1 MKTLLKALKVYW
13 GYILLA
19 IALLYLQAQCDL
31 ALPEYMSKIVNTGIL
46 NGDIPY
52 IWRTGGLMMLIS
64 LAGAV
69 CSISMGYF
77 AAKVAANVGS
87 DLRTGVFS
95 KVQSFSNAEF
105 DHFSTASLITRTTN
119 DITQIQMLLVMSIRM
134 VFYAPILGIG
144 GLIKALDESTSMTW
158 IIAVTILCMLAVIIT
173 AFIVVM
179 PRMQSMQKLIDRLNL
194 VSRENL
200 EGMLVIRAFN
210 TQKFEEKRFDA
221 ANRNLADT
229 SLFVNRS
236 MASMMPVIML
246 IMNLTTVFI
255 VWIGSHAVSS
265 FQMNIGS
272 MMAYMQYAMQ
282 IIMSFMFLAMM
293 FIIIP
298 RAVVSANRIQE
309 VLDRKETVLDPEH
322 PATLPAQFRPV
333 VEFKD
338 VSFRY
343 PGGEDN
349 VLSSVSFTAEPGCTT
364 AFIGATGAGKTSI
377 VNLLMRF
384 YDVTSGSILV
394 SGTDIRDISK
404 HDLREKIGYVPQKSL
419 LFSGSIAQNIAYADE
434 TMSFERIEKAA
445 EIAQATEFITEKE
458 ETYDSHIA
466 QGGAN
471 VSGGQK
477 QRLSI
482 ARALAKNAPI
492 YVFDDTF
499 SALDLKT
506 DRRLREAI
514 DRELKGSTILLVA
527 QRVSTIMY
535 ADRIV
540 VLDHGKIVGTGTH
553 KELLENCSIY
563 YEIASSQ
570 LSTEELNNE

>member
-1 MKTLLKALKVYW
+1 MKTLFRALKVYW

-19 IALLYLQAQCDL
+19 VALLFLQAQCDL
-31 ALPEYMSKIVNTGIL
+31 ALPSYMSDIVNTGIL

-52 IWRTGGLMMLIS
+52 IWRTGGVMMLVS
-64 LAGAV
+64 LAGAA
-69 CSISMGYF
+69 CSIAMGYF

-173 AFIVVM
+173 AFLVVM

-210 TQKFEEKRFDA
+210 TQKFEEKRFDT

-236 MASMMPVIML
+236 MASMMPIIML

-255 VWIGSHAVSS
+255 VWIGAHEVSAFS
-265 FQMNIGS
+265 MNIGS

-309 VLDRKETVLDPEH
+309 VLDRKETVLNRDDPRQF
-322 PATLPAQFRPV
+322 PARFDPT
-333 VEFKD
+333 VEFRNVD
-338 VSFRY
+338 FRY
-343 PGGEDN
+343 PGGEDG
-349 VLSSVSFTAEPGCTT
+349 VLSSVSFTAKPGQTT
-364 AFIGATGAGKTSI
+364 AFIGATGAGKTTI
-377 VNLLMRF
+377 VSLLMRF
-384 YDVTSGSILV
+384 YDVSSGSILV
-394 SGTDIRDISK
+394 SGTDIRDVTK
-404 HDLREKIGYVPQKSL
+404 HDLREKIGYVPQKSV
-419 LFSGSIAQNIAYADE
+419 LFSGTIGQNIAYADE
-434 TMSFERIEKAA
+434 TMPQERVEQAA
-445 EIAQATEFITEKE
+445 EIAQATEFIEEKE
-458 ETYDSHIA
+458 ERYDSHIA
-466 QGGAN
+466 QGGTN

-482 ARALAKNAPI
+482 ARALAKHAPI

-514 DRELKGSTILLVA
+514 ARNLKDSTILLVA

-535 ADRIV
+535 ADQIV
-540 VLDHGKIVGTGTH
+540 VLDHGRIVGIGTH
-553 KELLENCSIY
+553 KELLENCGIY

-570 LSTEELNNE
+570 LSAEELTE

>member
-1 MKTLLKALKVYW
+1 MKLLLKSLKAYW

-19 IALLYLQAQCDL
+19 IALLYLQAQSDL
-31 ALPEYMSKIVNTGIL
+31 ALPDYMSKIINDGVM
-46 NGDIPY
+46 NGDIAY
-52 IWRTGGLMMLIS
+52 IWRTGGVMMLVS
-64 LAGAV
+64 LAGTA
-69 CSISMGYF
+69 CSITMGYF
-77 AAKVAANVGS
+77 AAKVAANVGA
-87 DLRTGVFS
+87 DLRMGIFS

-134 VFYAPILGIG
+134 VFYAPILGVG
-144 GLIKALDESTSMTW
+144 GLVKALDESTSMTW
-158 IIAVTILCMLAVIIT
+158 IIGVAILGMLAVIIT

-179 PRMQSMQKLIDRLNL
+179 PKMQSMQKLIDRLNL

-210 TQKFEEKRFDA
+210 TQRFEEGRFNT

-236 MASMMPVIML
+236 MATMMPLIML

-265 FQMNIGS
+265 FTMNIGS

-298 RAVVSANRIQE
+298 RAVVSANRVQE
-309 VLDRKETVLDPEH
+309 VMDRTETVLDKDQPEQF
-322 PATLPAQFRPV
+322 PAVFNPV
-333 VEFKD
+333 IEFQNVD
-338 VSFRY
+338 FRY
-343 PGGEDN
+343 PGSEDN
-349 VLSSVSFTAEPGCTT
+349 VLTQISFSAHLGKTT
-364 AFIGATGAGKTSI
+364 AFIGATGAGKTTI

-384 YDVTSGSILV
+384 YDVTSGTIRV
-394 SGTDIRDISK
+394 SGTDIRDVTK

-419 LFSGSIAQNIAYADE
+419 LFSGTIAENLSYANPS
-434 TMSFERIEKAA
+434 MPAAQIEKAA
-445 EIAQATEFITEKE
+445 EIAQAADFILEKE
-458 ETYDSHIA
+458 EQYDSHIA
-466 QGGAN
+466 QGGTN

-506 DRRLREAI
+506 DQRLREAI
-514 DRELKGSTILLVA
+514 HRELKSSTILLVA

-535 ADRIV
+535 ADQIV
-540 VLDHGKIVGTGTH
+540 VLDQGKVVGIGTH
-553 KELLENCSIY
+553 KELLKSCDIY

-570 LSTEELNNE
+570 LSAEELNQ

>member
-1 MKTLLKALKVYW
+1 MKALKAYW

-19 IALLYLQAQCDL
+19 IALLYLQAQSDL
-31 ALPEYMSKIVNTGIL
+31 ALPDYMSKIINNGVM
-46 NGDIPY
+46 NGDIAY
-52 IWRTGGLMMLIS
+52 IWRTGGMMMLVS
-64 LAGAV
+64 LAGTV
-69 CSISMGYF
+69 CSIAMGYF
-77 AAKVAANVGS
+77 AAKVAANVGA
-87 DLRTGVFS
+87 DLRMGIFS

-119 DITQIQMLLVMSIRM
+119 DITQIQMLLVMTIRM

-144 GLIKALDESTSMTW
+144 GLVKALNESTSMTW
-158 IIAVTILCMLAVIIT
+158 IIGVAILAMLAVIIT

-179 PRMQSMQKLIDRLNL
+179 PKMQSMQKLIDRLNL

-200 EGMLVIRAFN
+200 DGLLVIRAFN
-210 TQKFEEKRFDA
+210 TQRFEENRFNN

-229 SLFVNRS
+229 SLFVNRA
-236 MASMMPVIML
+236 MASMMPLIML

-255 VWIGSHAVSS
+255 VWIGSHGVSS
-265 FQMNIGS
+265 FSMNIGS

-298 RAVVSANRIQE
+298 RAVVSANRVQE
-309 VLDRKETVLDPEH
+309 VMNRKETVLDKEH
-322 PATLPAQFRPV
+322 PESFPADFKPV
-333 VEFKD
+333 IEFQN

-349 VLSSVSFTAEPGCTT
+349 VLSDISFTARPGETT
-364 AFIGATGAGKTSI
+364 AFIGATGSGKTTI
-377 VNLLMRF
+377 VSLLMRF
-384 YDVTSGSILV
+384 YDVTSGSIRV
-394 SGTDIRDISK
+394 SNMDIRDVTK

-419 LFSGSIAQNIAYADE
+419 LFSGTIAENLSYADHS
-434 TMSFERIEKAA
+434 MPSERIEKAA
-445 EIAQATEFITEKE
+445 EIAQATDFILEKE
-458 ETYDSHIA
+458 EQYDSHIS
-466 QGGAN
+466 QGGTN

-482 ARALAKNAPI
+482 ARALAKNAPV

-506 DRRLREAI
+506 DQRLREAI
-514 DRELKGSTILLVA
+514 KRELHGSTILLVA

-535 ADRIV
+535 ADQIV
-540 VLDHGKIVGTGTH
+540 VLDQGKIAGVGTH
-553 KELLENCSIY
+553 KELLKSCDIY

-570 LSTEELNNE
+570 LSAEELQQ

>member
-1 MKTLLKALKVYW
+1 MKTLFKALKAYW

-19 IALLYLQAQCDL
+19 VALLFLQAQCDL

-52 IWRTGGLMMLIS
+52 IWRTGGVMMLIS
-64 LAGAV
+64 LAGAAA
-69 CSISMGYF
+69 SISMGYF

-134 VFYAPILGIG
+134 VFYAPILGVG
-144 GLIKALDESTSMTW
+144 GLIKALDESASMTW

-210 TQKFEEKRFDA
+210 TQKFEENRFDT

-229 SLFVNRS
+229 SLFVNRA

-255 VWIGSHAVSS
+255 VWIGSHAVSAFS
-265 FQMNIGS
+265 MNIGS

-309 VLDRKETVLDPEH
+309 VMERKETVLDPVN
-322 PATLPAQFRPV
+322 PAKLPTEFQPV
-333 VEFKD
+333 IEFKD

-343 PGGEDN
+343 PGGEGN

-364 AFIGATGAGKTSI
+364 AFIGATGAGKTTI

-384 YDVTSGSILV
+384 YDVTGGSIRI
-394 SGTDIRDISK
+394 SGKDIREITK
-404 HDLREKIGYVPQKSL
+404 HELREQIGYVPQKSL
-419 LFSGSIAQNIAYADE
+419 LFSGTIAQNISYADE
-434 TMSFERIEKAA
+434 HMPFEQVEKAA
-445 EIAQATEFITEKE
+445 EIAQATEFICEKE
-458 ETYDSHIA
+458 EGYESHIA
-466 QGGAN
+466 QGGMN

-514 DRELKGSTILLVA
+514 GRELKDSTILLVA

-540 VLDHGKIVGTGTH
+540 VLDHGRIVGTGTH

>member
-1 MKTLLKALKVYW
+1 MKSLKNYW

-19 IALLYLQAQCDL
+19 IALLYLQAQSDL
-31 ALPEYMSKIVNTGIL
+31 ALPDYMSKIINDGVM
-46 NGDIPY
+46 NGDTAY
-52 IWRTGGLMMLIS
+52 IWRTGGMMMLIS
-64 LAGAV
+64 LAGTV
-69 CSISMGYF
+69 CSITMGYF
-77 AAKVAANVGS
+77 AAKVAANVGA
-87 DLRTGVFS
+87 DLRMGIFS

-158 IIAVTILCMLAVIIT
+158 IIGVAILAMLAVIVA
-173 AFIVVM
+173 AFVVVM
-179 PRMQSMQKLIDRLNL
+179 PKMQSMQKLIDRLNL

-200 EGMLVIRAFN
+200 EGLLVIRAFN
-210 TQKFEEKRFDA
+210 TQHFEEDRFQT

-236 MASMMPVIML
+236 MASMMPLIML

-265 FQMNIGS
+265 FSMNIGS

-298 RAVVSANRIQE
+298 RAVVSANRVQE
-309 VLDRKETVLDPEH
+309 VMDRKETVLDKENPEPF
-322 PATLPAQFRPV
+322 PAAFQPVIEFR
-333 VEFKD
+333 D
-338 VSFRY
+338 VNFRY

-349 VLSSVSFTAEPGCTT
+349 VLSDISFTARAGETT
-364 AFIGATGAGKTSI
+364 AFIGATGAGKTTI
-377 VNLLMRF
+377 VSLLMRF
-384 YDVTSGSILV
+384 YDVTGGSVLV
-394 SGTDIRDISK
+394 SGKDIRDVTK
-404 HDLREKIGYVPQKSL
+404 HALREKIGYVPQKSL
-419 LFSGSIAQNIAYADE
+419 LFSGTIAQNLAYSDE
-434 TMSFERIEKAA
+434 TMPQDRIEKAA
-445 EIAQATEFITEKE
+445 RIAQATEFIVEKE
-458 ETYDSHIA
+458 DQFDAHIS
-466 QGGAN
+466 QGGTN

-482 ARALAKNAPI
+482 ARALAKDAPI

-506 DRRLREAI
+506 DQKLREAI
-514 DRELKGSTILLVA
+514 KNELTESTILLVA

-535 ADRIV
+535 ADQIV
-540 VLDHGKIVGTGTH
+540 VLDQGKIAGIGTH
-553 KELLENCSIY
+553 KELLKSCEIY

-570 LSTEELNNE
+570 LSAEELKQ

>member
-1 MKTLLKALKVYW
+1 
-13 GYILLA
+13 
-19 IALLYLQAQCDL
+19 
-31 ALPEYMSKIVNTGIL
+31 
-46 NGDIPY
+46 
-52 IWRTGGLMMLIS
+52 
-64 LAGAV
+64 
-69 CSISMGYF
+69 
-77 AAKVAANVGS
+77 
-87 DLRTGVFS
+87 
-95 KVQSFSNAEF
+95 
-105 DHFSTASLITRTTN
+105 
-119 DITQIQMLLVMSIRM
+119 
-134 VFYAPILGIG
+134 
-144 GLIKALDESTSMTW
+144 
-158 IIAVTILCMLAVIIT
+158 
-173 AFIVVM
+173 
-179 PRMQSMQKLIDRLNL
+179 
-194 VSRENL
+194 
-200 EGMLVIRAFN
+200 
-210 TQKFEEKRFDA
+210 
-221 ANRNLADT
+221 
-229 SLFVNRS
+229 
-236 MASMMPVIML
+236 
-246 IMNLTTVFI
+246 
-255 VWIGSHAVSS
+255 
-265 FQMNIGS
+265 
-272 MMAYMQYAMQ
+272 
-282 IIMSFMFLAMM
+282 MFLAMM

-322 PATLPAQFRPV
+322 PAKLPAQFRPV
-333 VEFKD
+333 IEFKD

-364 AFIGATGAGKTSI
+364 AFIGATGAGKTTI

-384 YDVTSGSILV
+384 YDVTSGSIHI
-394 SGTDIRDISK
+394 SGKDIRDITK

-419 LFSGSIAQNIAYADE
+419 LFSGTIAENISYADE
-434 TMSFERIEKAA
+434 QMPFDQVEKAA
-445 EIAQATEFITEKE
+445 EIAQAAEFICEKE
-458 ETYDSHIA
+458 EGYESHIA
-466 QGGAN
+466 QGGMN

-514 DRELKGSTILLVA
+514 GRELKDSTILLVA

>member
-1 MKTLLKALKVYW
+1 MKSLKNYW

-19 IALLYLQAQCDL
+19 IALLYLQAQSDL
-31 ALPEYMSKIVNTGIL
+31 ALPDYMSKIINDGVM
-46 NGDIPY
+46 NGDTAY
-52 IWRTGGLMMLIS
+52 IWRTGGMMMLVS
-64 LAGAV
+64 LAGTA
-69 CSISMGYF
+69 CSIAMGYF
-77 AAKVAANVGS
+77 AAKVAANVGA
-87 DLRTGVFS
+87 DLRMGIFS

-119 DITQIQMLLVMSIRM
+119 DITQIQNLLVMSIRM

-144 GLIKALDESTSMTW
+144 GLVKALDESTSMTW
-158 IIAVTILCMLAVIIT
+158 IIGVAILAMLVVIIA
-173 AFIVVM
+173 AFVVVM
-179 PRMQSMQKLIDRLNL
+179 PKMQSMQKLIDRLNL

-200 EGMLVIRAFN
+200 DGLLVIRAFN
-210 TQKFEEKRFDA
+210 TQRFEEDRFNT

-236 MASMMPVIML
+236 MASMMPLIML

-265 FQMNIGS
+265 FTMNIGS

-298 RAVVSANRIQE
+298 RAVVSANRVQE
-309 VLDRKETVLDPEH
+309 VMNREETVLDKEN
-322 PATLPAQFRPV
+322 PAPFPAVFQPV
-333 VEFKD
+333 ITFQNVN
-338 VSFRY
+338 FRY

-349 VLSSVSFTAEPGCTT
+349 VLTDINFTAPTGKTT
-364 AFIGATGAGKTSI
+364 AFIGATGAGKTTI
-377 VNLLMRF
+377 VSLLMRF
-384 YDVTSGSILV
+384 YDVTSGSIQV
-394 SGTDIRDISK
+394 SGMDIRDVTK

-419 LFSGSIAQNIAYADE
+419 LFSGTIAQNLAYSDE
-434 TMSFERIEKAA
+434 TMSQDRIEKAA
-445 EIAQATEFITEKE
+445 RIAQATEFIVEKE
-458 ETYDSHIA
+458 DQFDAHIS
-466 QGGAN
+466 QGGTN

-482 ARALAKNAPI
+482 ARALAKEAPI

-506 DRRLREAI
+506 DQKLREAI
-514 DRELKGSTILLVA
+514 KNELTGSTVLLVA

-535 ADRIV
+535 ADQIV
-540 VLDHGKIVGTGTH
+540 VLDHGKIAGIGTH
-553 KELLENCSIY
+553 KELLKSCDIY

-570 LSTEELNNE
+570 LSAEELKQ

>member
-1 MKTLLKALKVYW
+1 MKTLFRSLKVYW

-19 IALLYLQAQCDL
+19 VALLYLQAQCDL

-46 NGDIPY
+46 NSDIPY
-52 IWRTGGLMMLIS
+52 IWRTGGIMMLIS
-64 LAGAV
+64 LAGTV

-210 TQKFEEKRFDA
+210 TQRFEEDRFDV

-255 VWIGSHAVSS
+255 VWIGSHAVSAFS
-265 FQMNIGS
+265 MNIGS

-309 VLDRKETVLDPEH
+309 VLDRKETVLDRDVPQ
-322 PATLPAQFRPV
+322 TFPAQFNPV

-343 PGGEDN
+343 PGSEDN
-349 VLSSVSFTAEPGCTT
+349 VLSSISFTAKPGNTT
-364 AFIGATGAGKTSI
+364 AFIGATGAGKTTI

-384 YDVTSGSILV
+384 YDVSSGSISV
-394 SGTDIRDISK
+394 SGTDIRDIKK

-419 LFSGSIAQNIAYADE
+419 LFSGTIQQNISYADE
-434 TMSFERIEKAA
+434 AMPFDRVEKAA

-458 ETYDSHIA
+458 DRYDAHIA

-514 DRELKGSTILLVA
+514 GRDLKGSTILLVA

-535 ADRIV
+535 ADQIV
-540 VLDHGKIVGTGTH
+540 VLDHGKIVGIGTH
-553 KELLENCSIY
+553 RELLENCGIY

-570 LSTEELNNE
+570 LSAEELKE

>member
-1 MKTLLKALKVYW
+1 
-13 GYILLA
+13 
-19 IALLYLQAQCDL
+19 
-31 ALPEYMSKIVNTGIL
+31 
-46 NGDIPY
+46 
-52 IWRTGGLMMLIS
+52 
-64 LAGAV
+64 
-69 CSISMGYF
+69 
-77 AAKVAANVGS
+77 
-87 DLRTGVFS
+87 
-95 KVQSFSNAEF
+95 VQSFSNAEF

-144 GLIKALDESTSMTW
+144 GLIKALDESASMTW
-158 IIAVTILCMLAVIIT
+158 IIAVTILCMLAVIIA

-210 TQKFEEKRFDA
+210 TQKFEEARFDS

-309 VLDRKETVLDPEH
+309 VLERKETVLDPEH
-322 PATLPAQFRPV
+322 PAKLPAQFRPV

-364 AFIGATGAGKTSI
+364 AFIGATGAGKTTI

-384 YDVTSGSILV
+384 YDVTNGSILI
-394 SGTDIRDISK
+394 SGKDIRDITK

-419 LFSGSIAQNIAYADE
+419 LFSGTIAENISYADE
-434 TMSFERIEKAA
+434 NMSFERIEKAA
-445 EIAQATEFITEKE
+445 EIAQASEFITEKE
-458 ETYDSHIA
+458 DTFDSHIA
-466 QGGAN
+466 QGGMN

-514 DRELKGSTILLVA
+514 GRELKDSTILLVA

>member
-1 MKTLLKALKVYW
+1 MKALKAYW

-19 IALLYLQAQCDL
+19 IALLYLQAQSDL
-31 ALPEYMSKIVNTGIL
+31 ALPDYMSKIINNGVM
-46 NGDIPY
+46 NGDIAY
-52 IWRTGGLMMLIS
+52 IWRTGGLMMLVS
-64 LAGAV
+64 LAGTV
-69 CSISMGYF
+69 CSIAMGYF
-77 AAKVAANVGS
+77 AAKVAANVGA
-87 DLRTGVFS
+87 DLRMGIFS

-119 DITQIQMLLVMSIRM
+119 DITQIQMLLVMTIRM

-144 GLIKALDESTSMTW
+144 GLVKALNESTSMTW
-158 IIAVTILCMLAVIIT
+158 IIGVAILCMLAVIIT

-179 PRMQSMQKLIDRLNL
+179 PKMQSMQKLIDRLNL

-200 EGMLVIRAFN
+200 DGLLVIRAFN
-210 TQKFEEKRFDA
+210 TQRFEENRFNT
-221 ANRNLADT
+221 ANRNFADT

-236 MASMMPVIML
+236 MASMMPLIML

-255 VWIGSHAVSS
+255 VWIGSHGVSS
-265 FQMNIGS
+265 FSMNIGS

-298 RAVVSANRIQE
+298 RAVVSANRVQE
-309 VLDRKETVLDPEH
+309 VMNRKETVLDKEH
-322 PATLPAQFRPV
+322 PESFPANFKPV
-333 VEFKD
+333 IEFQN

-349 VLSSVSFTAEPGCTT
+349 VLSDISFTARPGETT
-364 AFIGATGAGKTSI
+364 AFIGATGSGKTTI
-377 VNLLMRF
+377 VSLLMRF
-384 YDVTSGSILV
+384 YDVTSGSIRV
-394 SGTDIRDISK
+394 SNMDIRDVTK
-404 HDLREKIGYVPQKSL
+404 HDLREKIGFVPQKSL
-419 LFSGSIAQNIAYADE
+419 LFSGTIAENLSYADHS
-434 TMSFERIEKAA
+434 MPNERIEKAA
-445 EIAQATEFITEKE
+445 EIAQATDFILEKE
-458 ETYDSHIA
+458 EQYDSHIS
-466 QGGAN
+466 QGGTN

-482 ARALAKNAPI
+482 ARALAKNAPV

-506 DRRLREAI
+506 DQRLREAI
-514 DRELKGSTILLVA
+514 KRELHGSTILLVA

-535 ADRIV
+535 ADQIV
-540 VLDHGKIVGTGTH
+540 VLDQGKIAGVGTH
-553 KELLENCSIY
+553 KELLKSCDIY

-570 LSTEELNNE
+570 LSAEELQQ

>member
-1 MKTLLKALKVYW
+1 MKSLKVYW

-19 IALLYLQAQCDL
+19 VALLYLQAQSDL
-31 ALPEYMSKIVNTGIL
+31 ALPDYMSKIINNGVM
-46 NGDIPY
+46 NGDIAY
-52 IWRTGGLMMLIS
+52 IWRTGGMMMLVS
-64 LAGAV
+64 LAGTA
-69 CSISMGYF
+69 CSIAMGYF
-77 AAKVAANVGS
+77 AAKVAANVGA
-87 DLRTGVFS
+87 DLRMGIFS

-119 DITQIQMLLVMSIRM
+119 DITQIQMLLVMTIRM

-144 GLIKALDESTSMTW
+144 GLVKALDESTSMTW
-158 IIAVTILCMLAVIIT
+158 IIGVAILCMLGVIIT

-179 PRMQSMQKLIDRLNL
+179 PKMQSMQKLIDRLNL

-200 EGMLVIRAFN
+200 DGMLVIRAFN
-210 TQKFEEKRFDA
+210 TQRFEEGRFNT

-236 MASMMPVIML
+236 MASMMPLIML

-265 FQMNIGS
+265 FNMNIGS

-298 RAVVSANRIQE
+298 RAVVSANRVQE
-309 VLDRKETVLDPEH
+309 VMNRKETVLDKEQPVQF
-322 PATLPAQFRPV
+322 PAAFQPV
-333 VEFKD
+333 IEFD
-338 VSFRY
+338 NVSFRY

-349 VLSSVSFTAEPGCTT
+349 VLTDISFSAHPGQTT
-364 AFIGATGAGKTSI
+364 AFIGATGAGKTTI

-384 YDVTSGSILV
+384 YDVTGGSIRV
-394 SGTDIRDISK
+394 SGTDIRDVTK

-419 LFSGSIAQNIAYADE
+419 LFSGTIAENISYSDPSMPA
-434 TMSFERIEKAA
+434 ERIEKAA
-445 EIAQATEFITEKE
+445 EIAQASDFILEKE
-458 ETYDSHIA
+458 EQYDSHIA
-466 QGGAN
+466 QGGTN

-482 ARALAKNAPI
+482 ARALAKNAPV

-506 DRRLREAI
+506 DQRLREAI
-514 DRELKGSTILLVA
+514 ARELKGSTILLVA

-535 ADRIV
+535 ADQIV
-540 VLDHGKIVGTGTH
+540 VLDQGKIVGIGTH
-553 KELLENCSIY
+553 KELLKSCDIY
-563 YEIASSQ
+563 HEIASSQ
-570 LSTEELNNE
+570 LSAEELNQ

>member
-1 MKTLLKALKVYW
+1 LKTLFRTLKTYW

-19 IALLYLQAQCDL
+19 VALLYLQAQCDL

-52 IWRTGGLMMLIS
+52 IWRTGGVMMLIS
-64 LAGAV
+64 LAGAAS
-69 CSISMGYF
+69 SISMGYF

-134 VFYAPILGIG
+134 VFYAPILGVG

-210 TQKFEEKRFDA
+210 TQRFEENRFDA

-229 SLFVNRS
+229 SLFVNRA
-236 MASMMPVIML
+236 MASMMPIIML

-255 VWIGSHAVSS
+255 VWIGSHAVAAFS
-265 FQMNIGS
+265 MNIGS

-309 VLDRKETVLDPEH
+309 VLQRKETVLDPEH
-322 PATLPAQFRPV
+322 PVEFPSPFRPV
-333 VEFKD
+333 VEFRD
-338 VSFRY
+338 VGFRY
-343 PGGEDN
+343 PGGEDS
-349 VLSSVSFTAEPGCTT
+349 VLSRVSFTARPGQTT
-364 AFIGATGAGKTSI
+364 AFIGATGAGKTTI

-384 YDVTSGSILV
+384 YDVTSGSVLV
-394 SGTDIRDISK
+394 SGVDIRSVTK
-404 HDLREKIGYVPQKSL
+404 HNLREKIGYVPQKSV
-419 LFSGSIAQNIAYADE
+419 LFSGTIAQNISYADE
-434 TMSFERIEKAA
+434 TMPSERVVKAA

-458 ETYDSHIA
+458 EHYDAHIA

-514 DRELKGSTILLVA
+514 SRDLKDSTILLVA

-535 ADRIV
+535 ADQII
-540 VLDHGKIVGTGTH
+540 VLDHGKIVGIGTH
-553 KELLENCSIY
+553 KELLENCAIY

-570 LSTEELNNE
+570 LSAEELSE

>member
-1 MKTLLKALKVYW
+1 MKTLFKALKAYW

-19 IALLYLQAQCDL
+19 VALLYLQAQCDL

-52 IWRTGGLMMLIS
+52 IWRTGGIMMLIS
-64 LAGAV
+64 LAGAA

-144 GLIKALDESTSMTW
+144 GLIKALDESASMTW
-158 IIAVTILCMLAVIIT
+158 IIAVTILCMLAVIIA

-210 TQKFEEKRFDA
+210 TQKFEETRFDA

-255 VWIGSHAVSS
+255 VWIGSHAVSAFS
-265 FQMNIGS
+265 MNIGS

-309 VLDRKETVLDPEH
+309 VLERKETVLDPEQ
-322 PATLPAQFRPV
+322 PAKLPAQFKPII
-333 VEFKD
+333 EFRD

-364 AFIGATGAGKTSI
+364 AFIGATGAGKTTI

-384 YDVTSGSILV
+384 YDVTSGSIRI
-394 SGTDIRDISK
+394 SGEDIRDITK

-419 LFSGSIAQNIAYADE
+419 LFSGTIAENISYADE
-434 TMSFERIEKAA
+434 QMPFEQVEKAA
-445 EIAQATEFITEKE
+445 EIAQATEFICEKE
-458 ETYDSHIA
+458 EGYASHIA
-466 QGGAN
+466 QGGMN

-514 DRELKGSTILLVA
+514 GRELKDSTILLVA

-540 VLDHGKIVGTGTH
+540 VLDHGRIVGTGTH

>member
-1 MKTLLKALKVYW
+1 MKLLFQSLKKYW

-19 IALLYLQAQCDL
+19 IALLYLQAQSDL
-31 ALPEYMSKIVNTGIL
+31 ALPDYMSKIINDGVM
-46 NGDIPY
+46 NGDIAY
-52 IWRTGGLMMLIS
+52 IWRTGGIMMLVSI
-64 LAGAV
+64 AGTV

-77 AAKVAANVGS
+77 AAKVAANVGA
-87 DLRTGVFS
+87 DLRMGIFS

-144 GLIKALDESTSMTW
+144 GLVKALDESTSMTW
-158 IIAVTILCMLAVIIT
+158 IIGIAILAMLAVIIT
-173 AFIVVM
+173 AFVVVM
-179 PRMQSMQKLIDRLNL
+179 PKMQSMQKLIDRLNL

-210 TQKFEEKRFDA
+210 TQKFEEGRFHT

-236 MASMMPVIML
+236 MASMMPLIML

-255 VWIGSHAVSS
+255 VWIGSQNVSS
-265 FQMNIGS
+265 FNMNIGS

-298 RAVVSANRIQE
+298 RAVVSANRVQE
-309 VLDRKETVLDPEH
+309 VMNREETVLDKEH
-322 PATLPAQFRPV
+322 PEQFPAAFDSTI
-333 VEFKD
+333 EFQN
-338 VSFRY
+338 VNFRY

-349 VLSSVSFTAEPGCTT
+349 VLTSINFTAHPGQTT
-364 AFIGATGAGKTSI
+364 AFIGATGSGKTTI
-377 VNLLMRF
+377 VSLLMRF
-384 YDVTSGSILV
+384 YDVSGGSIRV
-394 SGTDIRDISK
+394 SGKDIRDVTK

-419 LFSGSIAQNIAYADE
+419 LFSGTIAENLSYADPQ
-434 TMSFERIEKAA
+434 MPIARIEKAA
-445 EIAQATEFITEKE
+445 EIAQASDFILEKE
-458 ETYDSHIA
+458 EQFDAHIA
-466 QGGAN
+466 QGGTN

-506 DRRLREAI
+506 DQRLREAI
-514 DRELKGSTILLVA
+514 GRELKGSTILLVA

-535 ADRIV
+535 ADQIV
-540 VLDHGKIVGTGTH
+540 VLDQGKVVGIGTH
-553 KELLENCSIY
+553 KELLKSCDIY

-570 LSTEELNNE
+570 LSAEELQQ

>member
-1 MKTLLKALKVYW
+1 LKTLFKSLKAYW

-19 IALLYLQAQCDL
+19 IALLFLQAQSDL
-31 ALPEYMSKIVNTGIL
+31 ALPDYMSKIINNGVM
-46 NGDIPY
+46 NGDIAY
-52 IWRTGGLMMLIS
+52 IWRTGGLMMLVS
-64 LAGAV
+64 LAGTV
-69 CSISMGYF
+69 CSVSMGYF
-77 AAKVAANVGS
+77 AAKVAANVGA
-87 DLRTGVFS
+87 DLRLGIFS

-144 GLIKALDESTSMTW
+144 GLVKALNESTSMTW
-158 IIAVTILCMLAVIIT
+158 IIGVAILAMLGVIIT
-173 AFIVVM
+173 AFVVVM
-179 PRMQSMQKLIDRLNL
+179 PKMQSMQKLIDRLNL

-210 TQKFEEKRFDA
+210 TQNFEEKRFDT

-236 MASMMPVIML
+236 MASMMPLIML

-255 VWIGSHAVSS
+255 VWIGAHAVSS
-265 FQMNIGS
+265 FTMNIGN

-298 RAVVSANRIQE
+298 RAVVSANRVQE
-309 VLDRKETVLDPEH
+309 VMNRKETVLDKEH
-322 PATLPAQFRPV
+322 PESFPAAFQPV
-333 VEFKD
+333 IEFKN

-349 VLSSVSFTAEPGCTT
+349 VLTDISFTAKSGNTT

-377 VNLLMRF
+377 VSLLMRF

-394 SGTDIRDISK
+394 SGTDIRNVTK

-419 LFSGSIAQNIAYADE
+419 LFSGTIAQNLAYADE
-434 TMSFERIEKAA
+434 SMPFERIEKAA
-445 EIAQATEFITEKE
+445 QIAQATEFIVEKE
-458 ETYDSHIA
+458 EQFDAHIS
-466 QGGAN
+466 QGGTN

-482 ARALAKNAPI
+482 ARALAKEAPI

-506 DRRLREAI
+506 DQRLREAI
-514 DRELKGSTILLVA
+514 SQELEGSTILLVA

-535 ADRIV
+535 ADQIV
-540 VLDHGKIVGTGTH
+540 VLDQGRIVGIGTH
-553 KELLENCSIY
+553 QELLRNCNIY

-570 LSTEELNNE
+570 LSAEELKQ

>member
-1 MKTLLKALKVYW
+1 MKTLMKALKAYW

-19 IALLYLQAQCDL
+19 IALLYLQAQSDL
-31 ALPEYMSKIVNTGIL
+31 ALPDYMSKIINNGVM
-46 NGDIPY
+46 NGDIAY
-52 IWRTGGLMMLIS
+52 IWRTGGMMMLVS
-64 LAGAV
+64 LAGTV
-69 CSISMGYF
+69 CSIAMGYF
-77 AAKVAANVGS
+77 AAKVAANVGA
-87 DLRTGVFS
+87 DLRMGIFS

-144 GLIKALDESTSMTW
+144 GLVKALNESTSMTW
-158 IIAVTILCMLAVIIT
+158 IIGVAILCMLAVIIT

-179 PRMQSMQKLIDRLNL
+179 PKMQSMQKLIDRLNL

-200 EGMLVIRAFN
+200 DGLLVIRAFN
-210 TQKFEEKRFDA
+210 TQNFEEDRFNT
-221 ANRNLADT
+221 ANRNLANT

-236 MASMMPVIML
+236 MASMMPLIML

-265 FQMNIGS
+265 FSMNIGS

-298 RAVVSANRIQE
+298 RAVVSANRVQE
-309 VLDRKETVLDPEH
+309 VMNRKETVLDKEDPESF
-322 PATLPAQFRPV
+322 PAGFQPV
-333 VEFKD
+333 IEFHD
-338 VSFRY
+338 VGFRY

-349 VLSSVSFTAEPGCTT
+349 VLTNINFTARAGETT
-364 AFIGATGAGKTSI
+364 AFIGATGSGKTTI
-377 VNLLMRF
+377 VSLLMRF

-394 SGTDIRDISK
+394 SNTDIRNVTK
-404 HDLREKIGYVPQKSL
+404 HELREKIGYVPQKSL
-419 LFSGSIAQNIAYADE
+419 LFSGTIAENLSYADHS
-434 TMSFERIEKAA
+434 MSSERIEKAA
-445 EIAQATEFITEKE
+445 EIAQATEFILDKE
-458 ETYDSHIA
+458 DQYDSHIS
-466 QGGAN
+466 QGGTN

-482 ARALAKNAPI
+482 ARALAKDAPI

-506 DRRLREAI
+506 DQRLREAI
-514 DRELKGSTILLVA
+514 NRELKGSTILLVA

-535 ADRIV
+535 ADQIV
-540 VLDHGKIVGTGTH
+540 VLDQGRIAGVGTH
-553 KELLENCSIY
+553 KELLKSCDIY

-570 LSTEELNNE
+570 LSAEELNQ

>member
-1 MKTLLKALKVYW
+1 MKSLKAYW

-19 IALLYLQAQCDL
+19 IALLYLQAQSDL
-31 ALPEYMSKIVNTGIL
+31 ALPDYMSKIINNGVM
-46 NGDIPY
+46 NGDTAY
-52 IWRTGGLMMLIS
+52 IWRTGGLMMLVS
-64 LAGAV
+64 LAGTA
-69 CSISMGYF
+69 CSITMGYF
-77 AAKVAANVGS
+77 AAKVAANVGA
-87 DLRTGVFS
+87 DLRMGIFS

-144 GLIKALDESTSMTW
+144 GLIKALNESTSMTW
-158 IIAVTILCMLAVIIT
+158 IIGVAILAMLVVIIG

-179 PRMQSMQKLIDRLNL
+179 PKMQSMQKLIDRLNL

-200 EGMLVIRAFN
+200 EGLLVIRAFN
-210 TQKFEEKRFDA
+210 TQNFEENRFNT

-236 MASMMPVIML
+236 MATMMPLIML

-265 FQMNIGS
+265 FTMNIGS

-298 RAVVSANRIQE
+298 RAVVSANRVQE
-309 VLDRKETVLDPEH
+309 VMNRKETVLDKENPEPFPAEFH
-322 PATLPAQFRPV
+322 PV
-333 VEFKD
+333 IEFHD
-338 VSFRY
+338 VNFRY

-349 VLSSVSFTAEPGCTT
+349 VLTDINFTARAGETT
-364 AFIGATGAGKTSI
+364 AFIGATGSGKTTI
-377 VNLLMRF
+377 VSLLMRF
-384 YDVTSGSILV
+384 YDVTAGSILV
-394 SGTDIRDISK
+394 SGMDIRDVTK

-419 LFSGSIAQNIAYADE
+419 LFSGTIAENLSYADHS
-434 TMSFERIEKAA
+434 MSTERIEKAA
-445 EIAQATEFITEKE
+445 EIAQATEFILDKE
-458 ETYDSHIA
+458 DQYDSHIS
-466 QGGAN
+466 QGGTN

-482 ARALAKNAPI
+482 ARALAKDAPI

-506 DRRLREAI
+506 DQRLREAI
-514 DRELKGSTILLVA
+514 KRELHGSTILLVA

-535 ADRIV
+535 ADQIV
-540 VLDHGKIVGTGTH
+540 VLDQGKIAGVGTH
-553 KELLENCSIY
+553 QELLKSCDIY

-570 LSTEELNNE
+570 LSAEELKQ

>member
-1 MKTLLKALKVYW
+1 MKTLMKALKPYW

-19 IALLYLQAQCDL
+19 IALLYLQAQSDL
-31 ALPEYMSKIVNTGIL
+31 ALPDYMSKIINNGVL
-46 NGDIPY
+46 NGDIAY
-52 IWRTGGLMMLIS
+52 IWRTGGVMMLVS
-64 LAGAV
+64 LAGTV

-77 AAKVAANVGS
+77 AAKVAANVGA
-87 DLRTGVFS
+87 DMRLGIFS

-144 GLIKALDESTSMTW
+144 GLIKALNESTSMTW
-158 IIAVTILCMLAVIIT
+158 IIGVAILCMLSVIIT
-173 AFIVVM
+173 AFLVVM
-179 PRMQSMQKLIDRLNL
+179 PKMQIMQKLIDRLNL

-210 TQKFEEKRFDA
+210 TQNFEEKRFNR

-236 MASMMPVIML
+236 MASMMPLIML
-246 IMNLTTVFI
+246 IMNLTTVFV
-255 VWIGSHAVSS
+255 VWIGSHAVSA
-265 FQMNIGS
+265 FTMNIGS
-272 MMAYMQYAMQ
+272 MMAYMQYAIQ

-309 VLDRKETVLDPEH
+309 VMNRKETVLDKENPDSFPSE
-322 PATLPAQFRPV
+322 FNPV
-333 VEFKD
+333 IEFKD

-349 VLSSVSFTAEPGCTT
+349 VLTNINFAARAGDTT
-364 AFIGATGAGKTSI
+364 AFIGATGAGKTTI
-377 VNLLMRF
+377 VSLLMRF
-384 YDVTSGSILV
+384 YDVTSGSIRV
-394 SGTDIRDISK
+394 SDTDIRDITK
-404 HDLREKIGYVPQKSL
+404 HELREKIGYVPQKSL
-419 LFSGSIAQNIAYADE
+419 LFSGTIAENVAYADE
-434 TMSFERIEKAA
+434 TMPFERIEKAT
-445 EIAQATEFITEKE
+445 EIAQATDFIMEKE
-458 ETYDSHIA
+458 EQYSSHIS
-466 QGGAN
+466 QGGTN

-506 DRRLREAI
+506 DQQLREAI
-514 DRELKGSTILLVA
+514 GRELKGSTILLVA
-527 QRVSTIMY
+527 QRVSTIMH
-535 ADRIV
+535 ADQIV
-540 VLDHGKIVGTGTH
+540 VLDQGKVVGIGTH
-553 KELLENCSIY
+553 QELLKNCDIY

-570 LSTEELNNE
+570 LSAEELKQ

>member
-1 MKTLLKALKVYW
+1 MKTLMKALKAYW

-19 IALLYLQAQCDL
+19 IALLYLQAQSDL
-31 ALPEYMSKIVNTGIL
+31 ALPDYMSKIINNGVM
-46 NGDIPY
+46 NGDIAY
-52 IWRTGGLMMLIS
+52 IWRTGGLMMLVS
-64 LAGAV
+64 LAGTA
-69 CSISMGYF
+69 CSIAMGYF
-77 AAKVAANVGS
+77 AAKVAANVGA
-87 DLRTGVFS
+87 DLRMGIFS

-144 GLIKALDESTSMTW
+144 GLVKALNESTSMTW
-158 IIAVTILCMLAVIIT
+158 IIGVAILAMLAVIIT

-179 PRMQSMQKLIDRLNL
+179 PKMQSMQKLIDRLNL

-200 EGMLVIRAFN
+200 DGLLVIRAFN
-210 TQKFEEKRFDA
+210 TQNFEENRFNT

-229 SLFVNRS
+229 SLFVNRA
-236 MASMMPVIML
+236 MASMMPLIML

-265 FQMNIGS
+265 FSMNIGS

-298 RAVVSANRIQE
+298 RAVVSANRVQE
-309 VLDRKETVLDPEH
+309 VMNRKETVLDKEH
-322 PATLPAQFRPV
+322 PESFPADFRPV
-333 VEFKD
+333 IEFQN

-349 VLSSVSFTAEPGCTT
+349 VLSDISFTARPGETT
-364 AFIGATGAGKTSI
+364 AFIGATGSGKTTI
-377 VNLLMRF
+377 VSLLMRF
-384 YDVTSGSILV
+384 YDVTSGSIRV
-394 SGTDIRDISK
+394 SNMDIRDVTK

-419 LFSGSIAQNIAYADE
+419 LFSGTIAENLSYADHS
-434 TMSFERIEKAA
+434 MPSERIEKAA
-445 EIAQATEFITEKE
+445 EIAQATDFILEKE
-458 ETYDSHIA
+458 EQYDSHIS
-466 QGGAN
+466 QGGTN

-482 ARALAKNAPI
+482 ARALAKNAPV

-506 DRRLREAI
+506 DQRLREAI
-514 DRELKGSTILLVA
+514 KRELHGSTILLVA

-535 ADRIV
+535 ADQIV
-540 VLDHGKIVGTGTH
+540 VLDQGKIAGVGTH
-553 KELLENCSIY
+553 KELLKSCDIY

-570 LSTEELNNE
+570 LSAEELQQ

>member
-1 MKTLLKALKVYW
+1 MKTLIRSLKQYW
-13 GYILLA
+13 GYVLLA

-31 ALPEYMSKIVNTGIL
+31 ALPDYMSKIVNTGIM

-52 IWRTGGLMMLIS
+52 IWKTGGVMMLVS
-64 LAGAV
+64 LAGAA

-77 AAKVAANVGS
+77 AAKVAANVGA
-87 DLRTGVFS
+87 DLRKGVFG

-119 DITQIQMLLVMSIRM
+119 DITQIQMLLVMAIRM

-158 IIAVTILCMLAVIIT
+158 IIGAAILAMLAVIIT

-179 PRMQSMQKLIDRLNL
+179 PKMQSMQKLIDRLNL

-210 TQKFEEKRFDA
+210 TQRFEEKRFDN
-221 ANRNLADT
+221 ANRDLANT

-236 MASMMPVIML
+236 MASMMPLIML

-255 VWIGSHAVSS
+255 VWIGAHEVSAFS
-265 FQMNIGS
+265 MNIGS

-298 RAVVSANRIQE
+298 RAVVSANRVQE
-309 VLDRKETVLDPEH
+309 VLDRKETVLDRENPEKF
-322 PATLPAQFRPV
+322 PALFQPV
-333 VEFKD
+333 IEFQG
-338 VSFRY
+338 VTFRY
-343 PGGEDN
+343 PGSEDN
-349 VLSSVSFTAEPGCTT
+349 VLTDISFTAKPGNTT
-364 AFIGATGAGKTSI
+364 AFIGATGAGKTTI

-384 YDVTSGSILV
+384 YDVTSGSVRI
-394 SGTDIRDISK
+394 SGKDIRDVTK

-419 LFSGSIAQNIAYADE
+419 LFSGTIRDNIAYADE
-434 TMSFERIEKAA
+434 TMPASSVEKAA

-458 ETYDSHIA
+458 EQYDAHIS
-466 QGGAN
+466 QGGTN

-482 ARALAKNAPI
+482 ARAIAKNAPI

-514 DRELKGSTILLVA
+514 ARELKSSTILLVA

-535 ADRIV
+535 ADQIV
-540 VLDHGKIVGTGTH
+540 VLDHGKVVGIGSH
-553 KELLENCSIY
+553 KELLKSCEIY

-570 LSTEELNNE
+570 LSAEELQG

>member
-1 MKTLLKALKVYW
+1 MKALKAYW

-19 IALLYLQAQCDL
+19 IALLYLQAQSDL
-31 ALPEYMSKIVNTGIL
+31 ALPDYMSKIINTGVM
-46 NGDIPY
+46 NGDIAY
-52 IWRTGGLMMLIS
+52 IWRTGGMMMLVS
-64 LAGAV
+64 LAGTV
-69 CSISMGYF
+69 CSIAMGYF
-77 AAKVAANVGS
+77 AAKVAANVGA
-87 DLRTGVFS
+87 DLRMGIFS

-119 DITQIQMLLVMSIRM
+119 DITQIQMLLVMTIRM

-144 GLIKALDESTSMTW
+144 GLIKALNESTSMTW
-158 IIAVTILCMLAVIIT
+158 IIGVAILAMLAVIIT

-179 PRMQSMQKLIDRLNL
+179 PKMQSMQKLIDRLNL

-200 EGMLVIRAFN
+200 DGLLVIRAFN
-210 TQKFEEKRFDA
+210 TQRFEENRFNT

-229 SLFVNRS
+229 SLFVNRA
-236 MASMMPVIML
+236 MASMMPLIML

-265 FQMNIGS
+265 FSMNIGS

-298 RAVVSANRIQE
+298 RAVVSANRVQE
-309 VLDRKETVLDPEH
+309 VMNRKETVLDKEH
-322 PATLPAQFRPV
+322 PESFPADFKPV
-333 VEFKD
+333 IEFQN

-349 VLSSVSFTAEPGCTT
+349 VLSDISFTARPGETT
-364 AFIGATGAGKTSI
+364 AFIGATGSGKTTI
-377 VNLLMRF
+377 VSLLMRF
-384 YDVTSGSILV
+384 YDVTSGSIRV
-394 SGTDIRDISK
+394 SNTDIRDVTK
-404 HDLREKIGYVPQKSL
+404 HELREKIGYVPQKSL
-419 LFSGSIAQNIAYADE
+419 LFSGTIAENLSYADHS
-434 TMSFERIEKAA
+434 MPSERIEKAA
-445 EIAQATEFITEKE
+445 EIAQATEFILEKE
-458 ETYDSHIA
+458 EQYGSHIS
-466 QGGAN
+466 QGGTN

-482 ARALAKNAPI
+482 ARALAKNAPV

-506 DRRLREAI
+506 DQRLREAI
-514 DRELKGSTILLVA
+514 KRELHGSTILLVA

-535 ADRIV
+535 ADQIV
-540 VLDHGKIVGTGTH
+540 VLDQGRIAGVGTH
-553 KELLENCSIY
+553 KELLKSCDIY

-570 LSTEELNNE
+570 LSAEELQQ

>member
-1 MKTLLKALKVYW
+1 MKTLLKSLKAYW

-19 IALLYLQAQCDL
+19 IALLYLQAQSDL
-31 ALPEYMSKIVNTGIL
+31 ALPDYMSKIINNGVM

-52 IWRTGGLMMLIS
+52 IWRTGGLMMLVS
-64 LAGAV
+64 FAGTA
-69 CSISMGYF
+69 CSIAMGYF
-77 AAKVAANVGS
+77 AAKVAANVGA
-87 DLRTGVFS
+87 DLRMGIFS

-144 GLIKALDESTSMTW
+144 GLVKALDESTSMTW
-158 IIAVTILCMLAVIIT
+158 IIGVAILCMLVVIIA
-173 AFIVVM
+173 AFVVVM
-179 PRMQSMQKLIDRLNL
+179 PKMQSMQKLIDRLNL

-200 EGMLVIRAFN
+200 EGLLVIRAFN
-210 TQKFEEKRFDA
+210 TQKFEENRFNT

-229 SLFVNRS
+229 SLFVNRA
-236 MASMMPVIML
+236 MASMMPLIML

-265 FQMNIGS
+265 FSMNIGS

-298 RAVVSANRIQE
+298 RAVVSANRVQE
-309 VLDRKETVLDPEH
+309 VMNREETVLDKNNPESF
-322 PATLPAQFRPV
+322 PAAFQPV
-333 VEFKD
+333 IAFHD
-338 VSFRY
+338 VTFRY
-343 PGGEDN
+343 PGSEDN
-349 VLSSVSFTAEPGCTT
+349 VLTNINFTARPGQTT
-364 AFIGATGAGKTSI
+364 AFIGATGAGKTTI
-377 VNLLMRF
+377 VSLLMRF

-394 SGTDIRDISK
+394 SGMDIRDVTK

-419 LFSGSIAQNIAYADE
+419 LFSGTIAQNLAYSDASMPFEKIE
-434 TMSFERIEKAA
+434 TAA
-445 EIAQATEFITEKE
+445 RIAQATEFIVEKE
-458 ETYDSHIA
+458 EQYDSHIS
-466 QGGAN
+466 QGGTN

-482 ARALAKNAPI
+482 ARALAKDAPI

-506 DRRLREAI
+506 DQQLREAI
-514 DRELKGSTILLVA
+514 NRELKGSTILLVA
-527 QRVSTIMY
+527 QRVSTIMH
-535 ADRIV
+535 ADQIV
-540 VLDHGKIVGTGTH
+540 VLDQGKIAGVGTH
-553 KELLENCSIY
+553 KELLGNCDIY

-570 LSTEELNNE
+570 LSAEELRQ

>member
-1 MKTLLKALKVYW
+1 MKTLLKSLKAYW

-19 IALLYLQAQCDL
+19 IALLYLQAQSDL
-31 ALPEYMSKIVNTGIL
+31 ALPDYMSKIINNGVM

-52 IWRTGGLMMLIS
+52 IWRTGGLMMLVS
-64 LAGAV
+64 FAGTA
-69 CSISMGYF
+69 CSIAMGYF
-77 AAKVAANVGS
+77 AAKVAANVGA
-87 DLRTGVFS
+87 DLRMGIFS

-144 GLIKALDESTSMTW
+144 GLVKALDESTSMTW
-158 IIAVTILCMLAVIIT
+158 IIGVAILCMLVVIIA
-173 AFIVVM
+173 AFVVVM
-179 PRMQSMQKLIDRLNL
+179 PKMQSMQKLIDRLNL

-200 EGMLVIRAFN
+200 EGLLVIRAFN
-210 TQKFEEKRFDA
+210 TQKFEENRFNT

-229 SLFVNRS
+229 SLFVNRA
-236 MASMMPVIML
+236 MASMMPLIML

-255 VWIGSHAVSS
+255 VWIGSRAVSS
-265 FQMNIGS
+265 FSMNIGS

-298 RAVVSANRIQE
+298 RAVVSANRVQE
-309 VLDRKETVLDPEH
+309 VMNREETVLDKNNPESF
-322 PATLPAQFRPV
+322 PAAFQPV
-333 VEFKD
+333 IAFHD
-338 VSFRY
+338 VTFRY
-343 PGGEDN
+343 PGSEDN
-349 VLSSVSFTAEPGCTT
+349 VLTNINFTARPGQTT
-364 AFIGATGAGKTSI
+364 AFIGATGAGKTTI
-377 VNLLMRF
+377 VSLLMRF

-394 SGTDIRDISK
+394 SGMDIRDVTK

-419 LFSGSIAQNIAYADE
+419 LFSGTIAQNLAYSDASMPFEKIE
-434 TMSFERIEKAA
+434 TAA
-445 EIAQATEFITEKE
+445 RIAQATEFIVEKE
-458 ETYDSHIA
+458 EQYDSHIS
-466 QGGAN
+466 QGGTN

-482 ARALAKNAPI
+482 ARALAKDAPI

-506 DRRLREAI
+506 DQQLREAI
-514 DRELKGSTILLVA
+514 NRELKGSTILLVA
-527 QRVSTIMY
+527 QRVSTIMH
-535 ADRIV
+535 ADQIV
-540 VLDHGKIVGTGTH
+540 VLDQGKIAGVGTH
-553 KELLENCSIY
+553 KELLGNCDIY

-570 LSTEELNNE
+570 LSAEELRQ

>member
-1 MKTLLKALKVYW
+1 MKSLKAYW

-19 IALLYLQAQCDL
+19 IALLYLQAQSDL
-31 ALPEYMSKIVNTGIL
+31 ALPDYMSKIINDGVL
-46 NGDIPY
+46 NGDIAY
-52 IWRTGGLMMLIS
+52 IWRTGGMMMLVSI
-64 LAGAV
+64 AGTI
-69 CSISMGYF
+69 CSITMGYF
-77 AAKVAANVGS
+77 AAKVAANVGA
-87 DLRTGVFS
+87 DLRMGIFS

-144 GLIKALDESTSMTW
+144 GLVKALDESTSMTW
-158 IIAVTILCMLAVIIT
+158 IIGVAILCMLAVIIT
-173 AFIVVM
+173 AFVVVM
-179 PRMQSMQKLIDRLNL
+179 PKMQSMQKLIDRLNL

-210 TQKFEEKRFDA
+210 TQKFEEDRFNT

-236 MASMMPVIML
+236 MASMMPLIML

-265 FQMNIGS
+265 FSMNIGS

-298 RAVVSANRIQE
+298 RAVVSANRVQE
-309 VLDRKETVLDPEH
+309 VMDRKETVLDLENAEPF
-322 PATLPAQFRPV
+322 PAAFEPV
-333 VEFKD
+333 IEFEN

-343 PGGEDN
+343 PGGEDR
-349 VLSSVSFTAEPGCTT
+349 VLSDISFTAQPGKTT
-364 AFIGATGAGKTSI
+364 AFIGATGAGKTTI
-377 VNLLMRF
+377 VSLLMRF
-384 YDVTSGSILV
+384 YDVTSGSIKV
-394 SGTDIRDISK
+394 SGKDIRSVTK

-419 LFSGSIAQNIAYADE
+419 LFSGTIADNLSYADP
-434 TMSFERIEKAA
+434 TMSEARIEKAA
-445 EIAQATEFITEKE
+445 EIAQAADFIAEKE
-458 ETYDSHIA
+458 EQYGAHIA
-466 QGGAN
+466 QGGTN

-482 ARALAKNAPI
+482 ARALAKDAPI

-506 DRRLREAI
+506 DQRLREAI
-514 DRELKGSTILLVA
+514 GRELKKSTILLVA

-535 ADRIV
+535 ADQIV
-540 VLDHGKIVGTGTH
+540 VLDQGRIVGIGTH
-553 KELLENCSIY
+553 KELLKSCDIY

-570 LSTEELNNE
+570 LSAEELKQ